1 MTSFI
6 DKIAEN
12 GIRTIA
18 DEVGHAYVS
27 FLASKNVMI
36 DGELKTEA
44 DLLKIYNDHF
54 ESLMKPRKSGFALFC
69 EKHRQQLQEQCRRLA
84 LGSFAPQ
91 Y

>member
-27 FLASKNVMI
+27 FL
-36 DGELKTEA
+36 
-44 DLLKIYNDHF
+44 F
-54 ESLMKPRKSGFALFC
+54 
-69 EKHRQQLQEQCRRLA
+69 
-84 LGSFAPQ
+84 
-91 Y
+91 